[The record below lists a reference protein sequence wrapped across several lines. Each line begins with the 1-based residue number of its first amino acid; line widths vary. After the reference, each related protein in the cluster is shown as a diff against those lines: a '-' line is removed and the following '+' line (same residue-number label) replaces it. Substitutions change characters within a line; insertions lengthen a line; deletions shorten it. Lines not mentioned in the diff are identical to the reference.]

1 MKQTYTEH
9 YDWMVSYHPEEKDF
23 TGRRFRSS
31 DVQYGSWPEGMIF
44 TNINTGEVL
53 VWKNNRAVAIR
64 TSVEST
70 KAING

>member
-1 MKQTYTEH
+1 MKKTYTEH

>member
-1 MKQTYTEH
+1 MKKTYTEH

-44 TNINTGEVL
+44 TNVNTGEVL
-53 VWKNNRAVAIR
+53 VWKNKRGVAVT
-64 TSVEST
+64 TSV
-70 KAING
+70 KATEAIHG